1 MGVVNLNRTT
11 QASFWRFRIR
21 LVTLLAIVVSE

>member
-1 MGVVNLNRTT
+1 MGIVKLVRTT
-11 QASFWRFRIR
+11 QASFWRFRIS